1 MLEEKNKEIVQNE
14 LWNREWKKMI
24 NGGIYYIRVK
34 ILKEKKLKINSFFN
48 VKGVLINFET

>member
-14 LWNREWKKMI
+14 LWNREWKKKMI

-34 ILKEKKLKINSFFN
+34 ILKEKKI
-48 VKGVLINFET
+48 ED